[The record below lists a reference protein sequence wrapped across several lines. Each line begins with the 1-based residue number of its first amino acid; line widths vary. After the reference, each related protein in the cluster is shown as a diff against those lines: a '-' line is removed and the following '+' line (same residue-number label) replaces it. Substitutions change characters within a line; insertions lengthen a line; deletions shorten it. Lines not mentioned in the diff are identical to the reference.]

1 MCVRYI
7 RYISTIFFLNLNLTI
22 VRYLSKKWA
31 LPLPSTNRKIDS
43 KPVRPL
49 IMKLVLYHLYY
60 YYIIKYLE
68 IFTHYFI

>member
-7 RYISTIFFLNLNLTI
+7 RYISTIFFYLNF

-31 LPLPSTNRKIDS
+31 YPLPSTNRKIDS

-60 YYIIKYLE
+60 YYIMKYLE